1 MFSPLDILHE
11 KFNKLTVI
19 RYNGVNN
26 KRKHIYEC
34 CCECGNI
41 KTTDRR
47 ALLTGHTGSCGC
59 YFRSVCWRNR
69 VTHGETIRGLSGKF
83 NNPEYHAWSS
93 MKERCE
99 NPMHASYHN
108 YGGRGITVSPEWS
121 ADFLAFLK
129 SIGRRPSKIHSLERI
144 NNSLG
149 YFEGNVKWATIAE
162 QSNNRRTNIVIEFD
176 GEHKTMSQW
185 AAQVGLSR
193 AVVHYRLKRGW
204 SIKAALSRPV
214 SKKTLH
220 QKAFDVVG
228 AIVAELTEQEQV
240 VVKELLD
247 A

>member
-1 MFSPLDILHE
+1 MFNPLDILHE
-11 KFNKLTVI
+11 KFNKLTVV

-26 KRKHIYEC
+26 KHKHIYEC

-69 VTHGETIRGLSGKF
+69 VTHGETIKGLSGKF
-83 NNPEYHAWSS
+83 NNPEYRAWSS

-121 ADFLAFLK
+121 VDFLAFLK
-129 SIGRRPSKIHSLERI
+129 SIGKRPSKAHSLERI

-149 YFEGNVKWATIAE
+149 YFEVNVKWATIAE

-185 AAQVGLSR
+185 AAQVGLSKE
-193 AVVHYRLKRGW
+193 VVSGRLKRGW
-204 SIKAALSRPV
+204 SIGDALSRPV
-214 SKKTLH
+214 LKKTVNR
-220 QKAFDVVG
+220 KALYVTEP
-228 AIVAELTEQEQV
+228 IMAELSEQEQE
-240 VVKELLD
+240 VVKGLMV
-247 A
+247 